1 MSVTRQAFTPFIPD
15 DRALADAEIPDKV
28 MSLTKASARLE
39 GIPLETRRVI
49 TEHLAVINSYYS
61 NLIEGNRTE
70 PHEIR
75 AAQHG
80 QFNKDP
86 AKRNLQL
93 ESIAHIEVERWLN
106 KQTFKLDTLYQA
118 DLVRSIHH
126 KFYENMPA
134 ELRHVSQPDK
144 AAQIEIVPGEWR
156 QQTVNVGQHIAPEAS
171 KVPAL
176 MDAFM
181 EVYHPARFQ
190 GDKKLVAV
198 ICAHHRLAWIHPF
211 LDGNGRVGRLFTD
224 TALKTIG
231 LESKGIWCL
240 SRGLARASDQYKF
253 FLQHAD
259 MARQGEHDGRGQ
271 LSQKALTEYCSFM
284 IDTALDQVTY
294 MSELLNL
301 DDMRQ
306 RIHTY
311 VEARNDRRVRGMGE
325 LKEIASLILF
335 NAFVSGKLERKTA
348 YEISGMPDR
357 TARRL
362 IAQLKEEGLLM
373 ETSSRSP
380 LYWQIPEHAEP
391 WYFPE
396 LAPTRT

>member
-1 MSVTRQAFTPFIPD
+1 MAVTRQAFTPFLPD
-15 DRALADAEIPDKV
+15 DRALADAGIPDKV

-49 TEHLAVINSYYS
+49 TEYLTVINSYYS

-80 QFNKDP
+80 LFNKDP

-93 ESIAHIEVERWLN
+93 ESVAHIEVERWLN
-106 KQTFKLDTLYQA
+106 NQTFEFDTLYQT

-126 KFYENMPA
+126 KFYENMPD
-134 ELRHVSQPDK
+134 ELRHVSHGDK
-144 AAQIEIVPGEWR
+144 SVQIEIVPGEWR
-156 QQTVNVGQHIAPEAS
+156 QPTVNVGRHIAPEAS
-171 KVPAL
+171 NVPAL
-176 MDAFM
+176 MHAFM
-181 EVYHPARFQ
+181 EVYHPGRFQ

-240 SRGLARASDQYKF
+240 SRGLARASDQYKS
-253 FLQHAD
+253 FLQQAD
-259 MARQGEHDGRGQ
+259 ITRQGEHDGRGQ
-271 LSQKALTEYCSFM
+271 LSQKALTEFCGFM

-294 MSELLNL
+294 MSELLSL
-301 DDMRQ
+301 DDMRR

-311 VEARNDRRVRGMGE
+311 IEARNDKRVRGMGE
-325 LKEIASLILF
+325 VKEIASLILF
-335 NAFVSGKLERKTA
+335 NAFISGKLERKVA
-348 YEISGMPDR
+348 YEISGMPER

-362 IAQLKEEGLLM
+362 IGQLKEEGLLM

-391 WYFPE
+391 WHFPE